1 MKSWLERTHSP
12 VLELTRHFFLGL
24 FRSESF
30 AGEDSFSP
38 VFVQILGL
46 LIAASWYIPVQVFG
60 RYVEINALPD
70 GYLYHLAYSIDT
82 LWMLLVMSVLIAL
95 VAVFQWPSLFPSQ
108 RDHFVLSPLPLTR
121 IQIFG
126 GKVLALSTFFA
137 VCIIAITFLSS
148 LVFPVIAN
156 GRWETRPYLLRA
168 AALLT
173 GTTTCTLFMV
183 LAAIA
188 LQGLLLAI
196 LPVRWFRATS
206 FSIQIALLLLILC
219 AAPVLPYFPGRQL
232 VEGKSH
238 WLLLM
243 PPAWFWGWN
252 EQILGTTNSLVANL
266 ALRAKIALPTA
277 FFLAS
282 TTYLISYLRYTRQ
295 AMESVKKQRRPLLAP
310 AEWISRVCTFSPK
323 ARAVSSFLINTLL
336 RGQRQKLIFFLLAG
350 VGLALIIE
358 NSVYLVLSGIYRP
371 RELQGAIR
379 SAVLSLPLTLSFF
392 AMVALRRVFRIPA
405 DLRANWLFRF
415 LDSRTARP
423 AQLNAV
429 LTTFLILGGL
439 TPLILSIPVECVV
452 FGPKALIA
460 ITLQAALIFTLAQ
473 YLLIDW
479 RSIPFTFAETTP
491 RRHLIQSLTLHFG
504 ELAFYSFIGAEW
516 IESAL
521 NGWRPLVALLLMVAG
536 AYAFCYRRR
545 AQEWG
550 NEPLDFA
557 DTPPPILECLNLLTP

>member
-1 MKSWLERTHSP
+1 MKRWLERTHTP
-12 VLELTRHFFLGL
+12 LLELTRHFFLGL
-24 FRSESF
+24 FRSEAF
-30 AGEDSFSP
+30 AGEESFSP

-70 GYLYHLAYSIDT
+70 GYLYHLAYSMDT
-82 LWMLLVMSVLIAL
+82 LWMLLVMSVLVAL

-121 IQIFG
+121 LQIFG
-126 GKVLALSTFFA
+126 GKVLALSIFFA
-137 VCIIAITFLSS
+137 ICILAITILSS

-173 GTTTCTLFMV
+173 GTLSCTLFIV

-188 LQGLLLAI
+188 LQGILLAI
-196 LPVRWFRATS
+196 LPVRWFRPTS

-232 VEGKSH
+232 IEGKSQ
-238 WLLLM
+238 WLLVM

-252 EQILGTTNSLVANL
+252 EQILGITNSLVANL
-266 ALRAKIALPTA
+266 ALRAKIALPAA

-295 AMESVKKQRRPLLAP
+295 AMECTKRKSRPLLAP
-310 AEWISRVCTFSPK
+310 AEWISRACGFSQQS
-323 ARAVSSFLINTLL
+323 RAVSSFVINTLL
-336 RGQRQKLIFFLLAG
+336 RGQRQKLIFFLIAG
-350 VGLALIIE
+350 IGLALIIE
-358 NSVYLVLSGIYRP
+358 NSVYLVLSDIYRP
-371 RELQGAIR
+371 RELRGAIR

-392 AMVALRRVFRIPA
+392 TMVALRRVFRVPA
-405 DLRANWLFRF
+405 DLPANWLFRF
-415 LDSRTARP
+415 LDCRRARSS
-423 AQLNAV
+423 QLNAV
-429 LTTFLILGGL
+429 LWTFLVLGGMI
-439 TPLILSIPVECVV
+439 PLVLSMPVECVV
-452 FGPKALIA
+452 FGLKAPIA
-460 ITLQAALIFTLAQ
+460 IVFQAALILTLAQ
-473 YLLIDW
+473 YLMIDW

-504 ELAFYSFIGAEW
+504 ELAVYSFIGAEW

-521 NGWRPLVALLLMVAG
+521 NGWKPLAALALTVAG
-536 AYAFCYRRR
+536 AYAFCHRRR
-545 AQEWG
+545 TQEWG

-557 DTPPPILECLNLLTP
+557 DTPPQVLESLNLLTP